1 MKISII
7 GTGYVGLPT
16 ACAFA
21 KWGHEVVCIDYDTE
35 KMAKLCR
42 GEATIYEKGL
52 QELLNKVGKNIL
64 FTTKYACM
72 TKSNAVFITVGTPM
86 AENGEADLTYI
97 YQAAEQI
104 KKYAPKAM
112 VIIKSTVPVGTCA
125 KISKILPNATII
137 SMPEFLRE
145 GFALEDLFNPDRI
158 IIGLP
163 KTDKYLSLE
172 RKLSPIYPKELR
184 KKIEF
189 VHGWESSELIKYASN
204 AFLAVKI
211 HFINEIAD
219 LCENVGAN
227 VEQVANGMGLDSRIG
242 WKFLK
247 AGPGYGGSCFPKD
260 TNALFALAENNGV
273 RLSLVESAILG
284 NKRRQ
289 KTFAKIINNVSEIF
303 NGTDT
308 KIAILGLAFK
318 AGTDDVRE
326 SPAIS
331 ILENLKSNNIS
342 VYDPMAMENAKRVIK
357 KQGITYCKT
366 MKSCIKDAEIIVIA
380 TEWDEFYA
388 KNFPKVK
395 KQEHKH
401 EPFVLDLRNMNL
413 KSAMEGLGY
422 WYRGV
427 GYDE

>member
-21 KWGHEVVCIDYDTE
+21 KWGHKVICIDNNQE
-35 KMAKLCR
+35 KIEKLSK

-52 QELLNKVGKNIL
+52 QQLLDKVGKNIL
-64 FTTKYACM
+64 FTTECASM
-72 TKSNAVFITVGTPM
+72 AKSDVVLLTVGTPM
-86 AENGEADLTYI
+86 SINGEADLTYI
-97 YQAAEQI
+97 FQAAEQI
-104 KKYAPKAM
+104 KEYAPKAI

-125 KISKILPNATII
+125 KVSEILPKATII

-163 KTDKYLSLE
+163 KKSNYLSLE
-172 RKLSPIYPKELR
+172 RKISPIYPKELR

-189 VHGWESSELIKYASN
+189 VYGWESSELIKYASN

-219 LCENVGAN
+219 LCEQVGAD
-227 VEQVANGMGLDSRIG
+227 VGQVANGMGLDSRIG
-242 WKFLK
+242 WKFLQ
-247 AGPGYGGSCFPKD
+247 AGIGYGGSCFPKD

-289 KTFAKIINNVSEIF
+289 KKFAKNIDSIAGAFYGENAR
-303 NGTDT
+303 
-308 KIAILGLAFK
+308 IAILGLAFK

-326 SPAIS
+326 SPAITLINS
-331 ILENLKSNNIS
+331 LKHNNIA
-342 VYDPMAMENAKRVIK
+342 VYDPMAMENAKKVIK
-357 KQGITYCKT
+357 KQDIIYCKT
-366 MKSCIKDAEIIVIA
+366 MKSCIKDSDIIVIA
-380 TEWDEFYA
+380 TDWDEFYA
-388 KNFPKVK
+388 KNFPKAKGK
-395 KQEHKH
+395 K
-401 EPFVLDLRNMNL
+401 PFIYDLRNMNL
-413 KSAMEGLGY
+413 KSVMEGLGY
-422 WYRGV
+422 YYKGV
-427 GYDE
+427 GYGE